1 MRTKICSGT
10 ASYLGLVLILFA
22 ANPATAFETLRAGE
36 NLTLTRAIELTLQ
49 NHPRAMEM
57 RSVAAAASERVGEAR
72 SALAPQVFGAGEYLR
87 ATDNPIG
94 NTTYL
99 NPGFVPRITGTLH
112 GASPRQGQT
121 FSGTD
126 NFMTGVGVQQYLFDF
141 GRVHGRIDKRNALSE
156 AAVAG
161 SKLTDLDLVFE
172 ASERYFALLAAAQ
185 REKVFE
191 KGVDQRAQ
199 QLHAAEVR
207 AAAALTPEID
217 VLTAKAAL
225 ARARTELLQAT
236 NDKATARIALDNT
249 MAVSPNAPPYT
260 LVDVLTYRPVVGT
273 VEAYFASAMKSR
285 PDLQTIEAN
294 VRAAGAQ
301 VTEVRSDF
309 FPAVE
314 AVAGYDTMG
323 TGLPATNNFNAGIV
337 VTWPI
342 FNGFLTQHQVAEAK
356 ATQDALRYSLRDL
369 ELRIWLEVKTAYF
382 QLQSALQEIH
392 QAEET
397 VAASSGQLEL
407 ADKRYNAGL
416 GNIIE
421 LTDAERFYVQDDA
434 AYVDALYGYSVAKAK
449 LDRATAASLANLSVT
464 DRRPSPP

>member
-1 MRTKICSGT
+1 MSRKIGSK
-10 ASYLGLVLILFA
+10 AVSYFGLLLFLCA
-22 ANPATAFETLRAGE
+22 AQPVRAVEALQVGE
-36 NLTLTRAIELTLQ
+36 KLTLARAIELTLQ

-57 RSVAAAASERVGEAR
+57 RSVAAAAGERVGEAR
-72 SALAPQVFGAGEYLR
+72 SALLPQVYGAGEYMR
-87 ATDNPIG
+87 STDNPIG

-112 GASPRQGQT
+112 GGSPNQGQT
-121 FSGTD
+121 FSSTD
-126 NFMTGVGVQQYLFDF
+126 NFLTGVGVQQYLFDF
-141 GRVHGRIDKRNALSE
+141 GRVRGRIEKRSAESE
-156 AAVAG
+156 AAVAE
-161 SKLTDLDLVFE
+161 SKLTDLDLIFE
-172 ASERYFALLAAAQ
+172 ASQRYFALLAAAQ
-185 REKVFE
+185 KEKVFQKAVE
-191 KGVDQRAQ
+191 QRIE
-199 QLHAAEVR
+199 QLHAAQVK

-225 ARARTELLQAT
+225 ERAKTNLLQAS
-236 NDKATARIALDNT
+236 NEKQTARVALDNT
-249 MAVSPNAPPYT
+249 RAVSPNAPAYEV
-260 LVDVLTYRPVVGT
+260 VDVLTYKPISGT
-273 VEAYFASAMKSR
+273 VEAFFASAMKSR
-285 PDLQTIEAN
+285 PDMQTIEAN

-309 FPAVE
+309 FPAVQ
-314 AVAGYDTMG
+314 AVAGYDAMG

-356 ATQDALRYSLRDL
+356 ARQDALRYALRDL
-369 ELRIWLEVKTAYF
+369 ELQIWLEVKTAY
-382 QLQSALQEIH
+382 LELETALQEIH

-397 VAASSGQLEL
+397 LAASSGQLEL

-434 AYVDALYGYSVAKAK
+434 AYVDALYAYSVGKAK
-449 LDRATAASLANLSVT
+449 LDRATGVSLSTANL
-464 DRRPSPP
+464 DRR